1 MLLLRL
7 LRPFRYYHTLLTNH
21 LPPLIRYRSQSVND
35 PSVPLALRAVTST
48 IEDAVCPAVLLTL
61 ADAPAALK
69 NAVLVIEAA
78 LVVPPQLAGSSVGM
92 VLLKALRRHIVEL
105 GVAGA
110 IANIA
115 GKAAD
120 ARTMVPRK
128 RGLFQ
133 LGKATRPDDYVTA
146 GLVSPPAAHR
156 RRAAL
161 PTD

>member
-7 LRPFRYYHTLLTNH
+7 LRLFCYYYTLLTNH
-21 LPPLIRYRSQSVND
+21 LSPLRYRSQSVND

-156 RRAAL
+156 RHAALL